1 MNLEGIDFTSLSCD
15 TPKEFEM
22 EPIVQEMRD
31 TSAEMGCLADIHIQ
45 AKRGH
50 RPVDVANREKAVNL
64 LKQFQET
71 YPSNHAFKNYDI
83 GPRFTWR
90 MLKSFAV
97 KLFNS
102 L

>member
-1 MNLEGIDFTSLSCD
+1 
-15 TPKEFEM
+15 M
-22 EPIVQEMRD
+22 EPIVQKIRD
-31 TSAEMGCLADIHIQ
+31 TSVQLERLADTHIE

-50 RPVDVANREKAVNL
+50 RSVDVANREKAVNL

-83 GPRFTWR
+83 GPRYTWR

-97 KLFNS
+97 KLFNA

>member
-1 MNLEGIDFTSLSCD
+1 
-15 TPKEFEM
+15 M
-22 EPIVQEMRD
+22 EQIVQEMRE
-31 TSAEMGCLADIHIQ
+31 TAVELERLAGTHVQ

-50 RPVDVANREKAVNL
+50 RFVDVANRERAVNL
-64 LKQFQET
+64 FNQFQQT

-97 KLFNS
+97 KLFNA

>member
-1 MNLEGIDFTSLSCD
+1 
-15 TPKEFEM
+15 M
-22 EPIVQEMRD
+22 EPIVQEMRK
-31 TSAEMGCLADIHIQ
+31 TSVTLQRLADEHVQ

-50 RPVDVANREKAVNL
+50 RSVDVANREKAVNL
-64 LKQFQET
+64 LKQFQQT
-71 YPSNHAFKNYDI
+71 YPSNHAFNNYSI

-97 KLFNS
+97 KLFNA